1 MADSLTNI
9 LDMLRQR
16 GTIDPKT
23 VQQLGG
29 RNSAISADIY
39 PPKPS
44 APKPPA
50 VQPTMTG
57 ATRANAKVTHTAD
70 IYAPQPG
77 QQPVQPWTPGVAPE
91 SQTDFQSILR
101 QIGSPGVSAPPELTV
116 DADYVNQLMQQW
128 GIAPRS
134 QEEIAAHAKAVVERQ
149 ALERSQLIQRELDR
163 FERDFPHEF
172 EKASNMIREEA
183 NKMNAQSQEEF
194 AARGMFYSSVMASAM
209 GQVDEKATEMIGEIA
224 RDAANRVADLH
235 ADLRDVAEWAI
246 LEEEV
251 LRHQLTQEDQALRQQ
266 LMNVSLEVAMRA
278 EQNALDRWYQQQQ
291 LQLQAYAQKLQAA
304 QLQAQQA
311 RDQGQ
316 ELALAFM
323 ANDPTIREQITA
335 MGVNQQQWNSMPLNA
350 QAALVGQVIDYSGI
364 RLQME
369 GQRLN
374 NELLARE
381 LAIQEEYGTR
391 AISGEQALAYIEAPL
406 RQLHADV
413 SVKKLKPKEAERI
426 AFDLQALK
434 SIVPSVTDS
443 TIRSRM
449 NQQISY
455 IEQKLEALSPGTM
468 SRVAT
473 GVSIGTVTG
482 TSTGFTQVG
491 KGLGQVGSQV
501 GKWLDVAASWTPT
514 GLALNYV
521 TGARQGL
528 AQPASSFEQAVS
540 QGYQGAWENVLKQ
553 MGITKK

>member
-1 MADSLTNI
+1 MANLQNI
-9 LDMLRQR
+9 MELLAQKGATGMPD
-16 GTIDPKT
+16 
-23 VQQLGG
+23 LGS
-29 RNSAISADIY
+29 NPQSYS
-39 PPKPS
+39 P
-44 APKPPA
+44 
-50 VQPTMTG
+50 QPTKKSVAPIGT
-57 ATRANAKVTHTAD
+57 NAQGGYNVHAG
-70 IYAPQPG
+70 I
-77 QQPVQPWTPGVAPE
+77 PVQYDYLTPGVEGGGSYQKLKPAVWE
-91 SQTDFQSILR
+91 TQTASETDVWKTL
-101 QIGSPGVSAPPELTV
+101 GLGGGPKTTAPPELTI

-128 GIAPRS
+128 GVAPRS
-134 QEEIAAHAKAVVERQ
+134 QEEIASQAKAVVERQ

-194 AARGMFYSSVMASAM
+194 AARGMFYSSVMASAV

-291 LQLQAYAQKLQAA
+291 LQLQAYSQKLQAA

-311 RDQGQ
+311 KDQGQ

-323 ANDPTIREQITA
+323 VNDPMIREQITA
-335 MGVNQQQWNSMPLNA
+335 IGVNQQQWNSMPLNA
-350 QAALVGQVIDYSGI
+350 QAALVGQVIDYSGMK
-364 RLQME
+364 LQME

-381 LAIQEEYGTR
+381 LAIQNEFGTR

-413 SVKKLKPKEAERI
+413 SVKKLKPEEAERI

-434 SIVPSVTDS
+434 SVVPSVTDS

-455 IEQKLEALSPGTM
+455 IEQKLEALSPGIV
-468 SRVAT
+468 SRLAT
-473 GVSIGTVTG
+473 GVSTGTATG

-491 KGLGQVGSQV
+491 KGLG
-501 GKWLDVAASWTPT
+501 VAGSWTPV
-514 GLALNYV
+514 GLSFNFA
-521 TGARQGL
+521 TGAWQGL
-528 AQPASSFEQAVS
+528 TQPASSPGQAVS

-553 MGITKK
+553 MGITEK

>member
-23 VQQLGG
+23 MQQLGG
-29 RNSAISADIY
+29 RNPAISADIY
-39 PPKPS
+39 PPKPA

-70 IYAPQPG
+70 IYAPPPG
-77 QQPVQPWTPGVAPE
+77 QPAQPVQPWTPGVAPE

-116 DADYVNQLMQQW
+116 DADYVNQLIQQW

-183 NKMNAQSQEEF
+183 NKMNAQYQEEF

-224 RDAANRVADLH
+224 RDAANRVAELH

-323 ANDPTIREQITA
+323 ANDPTIREQLTA

-391 AISGEQALAYIEAPL
+391 AISGEQALAYIETPL

-413 SVKKLKPKEAERI
+413 SVKKLKPEEAERI

-443 TIRSRM
+443 TIRDRM

-455 IEQKLEALSPGTM
+455 IEQKLEALAPGTM
-468 SRVAT
+468 SRLAT
-473 GVSIGTVTG
+473 GVSTGTVTG

-491 KGLGQVGSQV
+491 KGLG
-501 GKWLDVAASWTPT
+501 VAGSWTPV
-514 GLALNYV
+514 GLSLNFA
-521 TGARQGL
+521 TGAWQGL
-528 AQPASSFEQAVS
+528 TQPASSFGQAVS

>member
-23 VQQLGG
+23 MQQLGG
-29 RNSAISADIY
+29 RNPAISADIY
-39 PPKPS
+39 PPKPAAS
-44 APKPPA
+44 KPPA

-70 IYAPQPG
+70 IYAPPPG
-77 QQPVQPWTPGVAPE
+77 QPAQPVQPWTPGVAPE
-91 SQTDFQSILR
+91 SQTNFQSIMS

-116 DADYVNQLMQQW
+116 DADYVNQLIQQW

-183 NKMNAQSQEEF
+183 NKMNAQYQEEF

-323 ANDPTIREQITA
+323 ANDPTIREQLTA

-413 SVKKLKPKEAERI
+413 SVKKLKPEEAERI

-434 SIVPSVTDS
+434 SVVPSVTDS
-443 TIRSRM
+443 TIRDRM

-455 IEQKLEALSPGTM
+455 IEQKLEALSPGTI
-468 SRVAT
+468 SRLAT
-473 GVSIGTVTG
+473 GVSTGTVTG

-491 KGLGQVGSQV
+491 KGLG
-501 GKWLDVAASWTPT
+501 VAGSWTPV
-514 GLALNYV
+514 GLSLNFA
-521 TGARQGL
+521 TGAWQGL
-528 AQPASSFEQAVS
+528 TQPASSFGQAVS